1 MFATWLTVWT
11 LSGVGPAALPPLRP
25 DPADAHLRRLRT
37 EAVAARRE
45 QVELM
50 IKEIREWKSSS
61 FAETGTAVRQL
72 ADAEAELSGDPA
84 AGVKWAERWRE
95 VLADRMKKSEQQ
107 MKAGTGPP
115 TWLFTAAAL
124 TDAEIDLLRRREA
137 VKGGPVATPED
148 KLSLYTKRVK
158 LLTAWE
164 RLLAPAVAH
173 GAADRAEHLSVTI
186 ARLDAEIELAKLKE
200 VTKRGGK

>member
-1 MFATWLTVWT
+1 MLTTWLVVWT
-11 LSGVGPAALPPLRP
+11 LGGASPAFPPLRP
-25 DPADAHLRRLRT
+25 DSTDAQLRRLQA

-45 QVELM
+45 QVELLL
-50 IKEIREWKSSS
+50 KAVQDSKSFS

-84 AGVKWAERWRE
+84 AGVKWAERWRQ
-95 VLADRMKKSEQQ
+95 VLADRMKQEEEQLRR
-107 MKAGTGPP
+107 GSTGPSHA
-115 TWLFTAAAL
+115 LQMLAAF

-137 VKGGPVATPED
+137 VKGGPAVTPEE

-164 RLLAPAVAH
+164 GLVAKTVAVGVTTRADLLPVTVA
-173 GAADRAEHLSVTI
+173 RAE
-186 ARLDAEIELAKLKE
+186 AEIELVKLKE
-200 VTKRGGK
+200 AIEKKGK